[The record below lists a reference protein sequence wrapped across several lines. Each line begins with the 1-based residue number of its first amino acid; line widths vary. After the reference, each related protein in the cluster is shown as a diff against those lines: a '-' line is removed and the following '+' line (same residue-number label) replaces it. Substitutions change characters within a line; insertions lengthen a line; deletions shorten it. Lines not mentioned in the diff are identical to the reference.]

1 MQKEQMSKSSS
12 PKSTPCIKLI
22 EANADIMQAAMSV
35 AKQLKYCQRGDS
47 VVAVHRIGHSAVIKI
62 SEVK

>member
-1 MQKEQMSKSSS
+1 MLKKGHLWS
-12 PKSTPCIKLI
+12 PSYGCQL
-22 EANADIMQAAMSV
+22 ELSRVSWHVQAAMTV

>member
-1 MQKEQMSKSSS
+1 ML
-12 PKSTPCIKLI
+12 T
-22 EANADIMQAAMSV
+22 EANADNMQAAMSV

>member
-1 MQKEQMSKSSS
+1 MLSK
-12 PKSTPCIKLI
+12 KTLQG
-22 EANADIMQAAMSV
+22 ADGRVLYDMQAAMTV

>member
-1 MQKEQMSKSSS
+1 M
-12 PKSTPCIKLI
+12 PFALTLVLHGV
-22 EANADIMQAAMSV
+22 QAAMSV

>member
-1 MQKEQMSKSSS
+1 M
-12 PKSTPCIKLI
+12 T
-22 EANADIMQAAMSV
+22 V

>member
-1 MQKEQMSKSSS
+1 MEVLYD
-12 PKSTPCIKLI
+12 T
-22 EANADIMQAAMSV
+22 QAAMTV

-62 SEVK
+62 SDRETMIASKR